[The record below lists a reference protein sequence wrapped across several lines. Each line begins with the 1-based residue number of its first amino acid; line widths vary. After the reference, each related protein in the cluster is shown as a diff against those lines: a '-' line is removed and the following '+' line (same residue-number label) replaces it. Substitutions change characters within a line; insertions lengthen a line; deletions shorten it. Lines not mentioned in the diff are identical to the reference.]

1 MYYVCQ
7 CVCMRVC
14 ARVYYVSMCV
24 CVHECIMYV
33 NVCVCECV
41 RECIMCVCVCAIIRV
56 VIQRCRDL
64 KILSL
69 LIIS

>member
-1 MYYVCQ
+1 M
-7 CVCMRVC
+7 
-14 ARVYYVSMCV
+14 SMC
-24 CVHECIMYV
+24 E
-33 NVCVCECV
+33 CVCEC
-41 RECIMCVCVCAIIRV
+41 MCESVCVCASIRV

>member
-1 MYYVCQ
+1 M
-7 CVCMRVC
+7 
-14 ARVYYVSMCV
+14 SMCV

-33 NVCVCECV
+33 NVCVCVSVCVSVLCVCV
-41 RECIMCVCVCAIIRV
+41 RVCVCVCASIGV